1 MPILRYKNKEVE
13 VITGATSLALNPDD
27 YVEGTVWTTCT
38 LWHWVYSG
46 IDSVIRQI
54 TMESLSDEALL
65 NWLARDELIY
75 KKLAM
80 QEIMRRK
87 DYQLQTLEKVFRQC
101 QVDDCVHSLMY
112 K

>member
-1 MPILRYKNKEVE
+1 MAL
-13 VITGATSLALNPDD
+13 GAQRRRF
-27 YVEGTVWTTCT
+27 C
-38 LWHWVYSG
+38 
-46 IDSVIRQI
+46 DSQNYDGN
-54 TMESLSDEALL
+54 LSDETLL